1 MNKSESKYFNTACL
15 MDEAFLLLLEK
26 KDYEF
31 ITVKEICAKAGV
43 NRSTFYLHYE
53 SIDDL
58 LAESVDYIMS
68 RFYEQMSPVENGIV
82 DKIDQLELSEL
93 YLITPQYLEVY
104 LNFIKDNRRTLSALV
119 KNHGLFRLDE
129 VYGGMYKAALEPIL
143 KRFGVAAEDRGYLM
157 AFYISGLTA
166 IVNEWLR
173 NDCAEPVEKIS
184 ELMRRCVKEYK
195 G

>member
-31 ITVKEICAKAGV
+31 ITVKEICTKAGV

-53 SIDDL
+53 SIADL
-58 LAESVDYIMS
+58 LEESVDYIMA
-68 RFYEQMSPVENGIV
+68 RFYEQMSSVNGIV
-82 DKIDQLELSEL
+82 DKIDELALSEL
-93 YLITPQYLEVY
+93 YLITPQYLDAY
-104 LNFIKDNRRTLSALV
+104 LNFIKDNRRTFAALV

-143 KRFGVAAEDRGYLM
+143 NRFGVAAEDRKFLM

-173 NDCAEPVEKIS
+173 NDCADSVEKIS

-195 G
+195 E